1 MLYYYLYGVACVGGA
16 ILTSNLYYSNRKD
29 GDGAVLLKAT
39 QRGLRYGLPWP
50 MTLLELHGKYN
61 RKEDWTT
68 IFKP

>member
-16 ILTSNLYYSNRKD
+16 ITASNLYYSNKKEAD
-29 GDGAVLLKAT
+29 GSVLLKAG

-50 MTLLELHGKYN
+50 MTLLELHSKYTTGG
-61 RKEDWTT
+61 DWKQ